1 MELCLR
7 GQLRLLVQEHRQE
20 HRQGHLSTRD
30 LRRVQEQVQQQ
41 QRLRRQVAV
50 QGQQQVEVLRVQ
62 QRSME
67 EQADL
72 QVQDR
77 QAVFTEEAQP
87 TQEAAVA
94 TQAARTS
101 TEEARSSTQEAQLS
115 TQEVAQQQAH
125 LPPLRPGPSPQVWPS
140 SPPTKPS

>member
-125 LPPLRPGPSPQVWPS
+125 LPPLRPGPSPQA
-140 SPPTKPS
+140 